1 MEVYRQ
7 GDVVIRKLAKT
18 DAHDVQGHQSILARG
33 EATGHAHRLTG
44 GEWRCNRKTLVVI
57 TYALLEHEEHST
69 IRLPPGVSEIFR
81 QRELDPVTLIEHV
94 EHGVSD

>member
-18 DAHDVQGHQSILARG
+18 YADDVQEHQSILARG
-33 EATGHAHRLTG
+33 ELTGHAHRLTD
-44 GEWRCNRKTLVVI
+44 GEWQCDGETLVVI

-69 IRLPPGVSEIFR
+69 IRLPPGVYEIFQ
-81 QRELDPVTLIEHV
+81 QRELDPFNINEHEYWV
-94 EHGVSD
+94 ND

>member
-7 GDVVIRKLAKT
+7 GDVVIRKLAET
-18 DAHDVQGHQSILARG
+18 DADDVQEHQSILARG
-33 EATGHAHRLTG
+33 EVTGHAHRLTG
-44 GEWRCNRKTLVVI
+44 GEWRCNGETLVVI

-69 IRLPPGVSEIFR
+69 IRLPPGVYEIFR